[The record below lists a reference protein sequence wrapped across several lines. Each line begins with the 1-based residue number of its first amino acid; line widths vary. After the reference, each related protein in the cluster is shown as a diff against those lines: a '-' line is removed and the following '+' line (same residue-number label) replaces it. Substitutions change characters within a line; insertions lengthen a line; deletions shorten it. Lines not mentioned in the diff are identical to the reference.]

1 MKLIDGDELN
11 GLIEDA
17 TRLGYDNKELLT
29 NRLLR
34 MISANANYLEYRNR
48 RGRTGRY
55 NEAVAEDSLALAMA
69 FKLISEM

>member
-1 MKLIDGDELN
+1 MIDDDELQ

-17 TRLGYDNKELLT
+17 QRLGYDNKELLT

-34 MISANANYLEYRNR
+34 MISANASYLEYRAR

-55 NEAVAEDSLALAMA
+55 NESVAEDSLALAMA
-69 FKLISEM
+69 FKMISEM